1 MMALMHRL
9 AAGRLLAAIAALAL
23 TIGGLFAFS
32 ALPVDAFPD
41 PSPSLVQVF
50 TETEGLSPEEVERY
64 VTFPIETAMSGLPK
78 VREIRSTSNFGLS
91 VVNIYFEDGTDV
103 YFARQVVGERLGEAA
118 AAIPDGFGTPVMGPI
133 STGLGIIL
141 YFRLQDDTGQRSL
154 VELREI
160 ADWMIKYPLQSVEGV
175 TEVLALGGYE
185 KQYQVTVD
193 PDLLIAYDLQMHDVV
208 QALEGGNRTAGAQ
221 YIEVGSEQF
230 TVRGVGLA
238 RTVEDLAQTP
248 VRTVDGRPVRI
259 ADIGE
264 VAIGGGVRQG
274 MATANG
280 QGEVVAGLV
289 LKLYGTN
296 TSDVIAQAK
305 RRFEE
310 INASLPDGVR
320 AIPYYD
326 QGTLVTKA
334 AATVTTALWQGA
346 LLVALVVFAFLGG
359 WRPSLVVVLSI
370 PFSVGFAFIAMK
382 VLGIS
387 ANLMSLG
394 GVAIAIGMMV
404 DGAIVIA
411 ENVDRR
417 MRNSTDGDRQS
428 QVASAS
434 AEVIAP
440 LVAAVIVVIVVFL
453 PLFSLQGVEG
463 KTFRPLAAAAA
474 LAMTGS
480 LLYAF
485 LIAPAMAYGLM
496 RPGRTKSSTE
506 GPMAQKV
513 RRLCAWFV
521 QRRLAAVGLAVGLLI
536 VGTLAAMRLG
546 SEFTPALEE
555 GDILLRVAMAP
566 SISLTEAG
574 ETATRLERRLLN
586 AFPEIDS
593 IVSRI
598 GRGEV
603 GAHADPVNSIE
614 AFVALKP
621 DQEWRDDLSPEG
633 LREALSDNLADFP
646 GIQANIGQP
655 IAMSVDELL
664 TGTKAQLAVKIFGPD
679 TDALLRS
686 SRQLQEL
693 LQDVP
698 GASDV
703 QADQITGA
711 PQLVVALDRPA
722 LGRYGLTVEDAL
734 EALRSGVGGAQAGV
748 VFEGVRQFPVVV
760 RFNANSRDSSQAIG
774 RIVLTSSNG
783 ARVPLSSVARV
794 TEVIGPRQITR
805 ENGERFITVQLNVR
819 GRDIGSYVQDA
830 QEVVASGLE
839 LPPGYRVEWGGQ
851 FELQQE
857 ANARF
862 AVVIPI
868 TLAIVFLILLMTFG
882 RMQSALLIL
891 LNIPLA
897 LTGGAL
903 ALWVAGLPVSVPAT
917 VGFIALFGIA
927 LGNGMVLVSFM
938 DDFAR
943 EGRSMDALAIDAAVL
958 RSRPVLMTALT
969 TALGLAPLLFATG
982 VGAEVQR
989 PLATVVMGGLVSSTV
1004 LTLLVLP
1011 ALHRWFAPRP
1021 HGHESMVHTDR
1032 NPSPATECHF
1042 DDLCP
1047 TASERRR

>member
-1 MMALMHRL
+1 MINLMHRL
-9 AAGRLLAAIAALAL
+9 AGGRLLAAIAALAL
-23 TIGGLFAFS
+23 SIGGLFAFRS
-32 ALPVDAFPD
+32 LPVDAFPD

-64 VTFPIETAMSGLPK
+64 VTYPIETAMSGLPK
-78 VREIRSTSNFGLS
+78 VDEIRSTSNFGLS
-91 VVNIYFEDGTDV
+91 VINIYFEDGTDV

-118 AAIPDGFGTPVMGPI
+118 DAIPDGFGTPKMGPI
-133 STGLGIIL
+133 STGLGIIM
-141 YFRLQDDTGQRSL
+141 YYRLVDETGERSL

-175 TEVLALGGYE
+175 TEVLSLGGFE
-185 KQYQVTVD
+185 KQYQVRLD
-193 PDLLIAYDLQMHDVV
+193 PDQLTSYDLSVGEV
-208 QALEGGNRTAGAQ
+208 IAALESANRTAGAQ
-221 YIEVGSEQF
+221 FIEIGAEQY

-238 RTVEDLAQTP
+238 RSLDDLRETP
-248 VRTVDGRPVRI
+248 VKTVDGRTVRVS
-259 ADIGE
+259 DLGE

-274 MATANG
+274 LATANG
-280 QGEVVAGLV
+280 EGETVAGLV

-296 TSDVIAQAK
+296 TSEVIENAQA
-305 RRFEE
+305 RFDE
-310 INASLPDGVR
+310 INLSLPDGVK
-320 AIPYYD
+320 AVPYYD
-326 QGTLVTKA
+326 QGTLVKKA

-346 LLVALVVFAFLGG
+346 LLVAVIVFLFLGG
-359 WRPSLVVVLSI
+359 WRPSLVVVMAI

-382 VLGIS
+382 ALGIG
-387 ANLMSLG
+387 ANLMTLG

-411 ENVDRR
+411 ENVDRGLR
-417 MRNSTDGDRQS
+417 ERREGEDSRTT
-428 QVASAS
+428 VARAS

-440 LVAAVIVVIVVFL
+440 LIAAVAVVIIVFL
-453 PLFSLQGVEG
+453 PLFSLQGTEG
-463 KTFRPLAAAAA
+463 KTFRPLAASAA

-480 LLYAF
+480 LIYAA
-485 LIAPAMAYGLM
+485 LIAPAMALGLM
-496 RPGRTKSSTE
+496 RPPKSNSQE
-506 GPMAQKV
+506 SDSRLVSLIKPLAAFFV
-513 RRLCAWFV
+513 R
-521 QRRLAAVGLAVGLLI
+521 RRLAAVGLAGVLLLVGGLSA
-536 VGTLAAMRLG
+536 TRLG

-555 GDILLRVAMAP
+555 GDVLLRVTMAP
-566 SISLTEAG
+566 SISLTEAK
-574 ETATRLERRLLN
+574 ETSTRIETRLLE
-586 AFPEIDS
+586 AFPEISS

-621 DQEWRDDLSPEG
+621 RSEWRNGISPDE
-633 LREALSDNLADFP
+633 LRASISENLGGFP
-646 GIQANIGQP
+646 GVRVNVGQP

-679 TDALLRS
+679 TEVLLEGS
-686 SRQLQEL
+686 QDLQSILQEI
-693 LQDVP
+693 P
-698 GASDV
+698 GATDV

-711 PQLVVALDRPA
+711 PQLVVSLNRPA
-722 LGRYGLTVEDAL
+722 LGRYGLSVEEAL
-734 EALRSGVGGAQAGV
+734 DALRSGVGGAEAGA
-748 VFEGVRQFPVVV
+748 VFEGVRQFPVIV
-760 RFNANSRDSSQAIG
+760 RYAEEDRNTPAAIG
-774 RIVLTSSNG
+774 RIILESSSG
-783 ARVPLSSVARV
+783 ARVPLESVANIREIV
-794 TEVIGPRQITR
+794 GPRQITR

-819 GRDIGSYVQDA
+819 GRDIGSYVADA
-830 QEVVASGLE
+830 QQSVASQLD
-839 LPPGYRVEWGGQ
+839 LPAGYRVEWGGQ

-868 TLAIVFLILLMTFG
+868 TLGIVFLILLLTFG
-882 RMQSALLIL
+882 RMKSAILIL

-897 LTGGAL
+897 LTGGAM
-903 ALWVAGLPVSVPAT
+903 ALWIAGLPISVPAT

-943 EGRSMDALAIDAAVL
+943 EGRGRDELAVEAAGL
-958 RSRPVLMTALT
+958 RARPVLMTALT
-969 TALGLAPLLFATG
+969 TALGLAPLLFASG

-1011 ALHRWFAPRP
+1011 ALHRWFAPKP
-1021 HGHESMVHTDR
+1021 DAHHSLLEAEHVH
-1032 NPSPATECHF
+1032 PS
-1042 DDLCP
+1042 
-1047 TASERRR
+1047 

>member
-1 MMALMHRL
+1 MLNLMHRI
-9 AAGRLLAAIAALAL
+9 AGGRLLAAIAVIAMTL
-23 TIGGLFAFS
+23 GGLFAFRS
-32 ALPVDAFPD
+32 LPVDAFPD
-41 PSPSLVQVF
+41 PSPALVQIF

-78 VREIRSTSNFGLS
+78 VREMRSTSNFGLS

-118 AAIPDGFGTPVMGPI
+118 EAIPEGFGTPKMGPI
-133 STGLGIIL
+133 STGLGIIM
-141 YFRLQDDTGQRSL
+141 YFRLVDDSGTRSL
-154 VELREI
+154 VEMREI
-160 ADWMIKYPLQSVEGV
+160 ADWMIKYPLQSVEGI

-185 KQYQVTVD
+185 KQYQVNLD
-193 PDLLIAYDLQMHDVV
+193 PDSLLAQDIQISEVID
-208 QALEGGNRTAGAQ
+208 ALKSANRTAGAQ
-221 YIEVGSEQF
+221 FIELGAEQY

-238 RTVEDLAQTP
+238 TTIADLVETP
-248 VRTVDGRPVRI
+248 VKTVDGRTVRVG
-259 ADIGE
+259 DLGDVE
-264 VAIGGGVRQG
+264 IGGAVRQG

-280 QGEVVAGLV
+280 EGEVVAGLV
-289 LKLYGTN
+289 LKLYGSN
-296 TSDVIAQAK
+296 TSDVIGSAK
-305 RRFEE
+305 ARFDE

-326 QGTLVTKA
+326 QGTLVEKA
-334 AATVTTALWQGA
+334 AATVTTALWQGG
-346 LLVALVVFAFLGG
+346 LLVAIVVFLLLGG
-359 WRPSLVVVLSI
+359 WRPSLVVVFSI
-370 PFSVGFAFIAMK
+370 PFSVGFAFIAMN
-382 VLGIS
+382 VLGIG
-387 ANLMSLG
+387 ANLMTLG

-411 ENVDRR
+411 ENVARGFR
-417 MRNSTDGDRQS
+417 ERQES
-428 QVASAS
+428 EDNRTTVARSS

-440 LVAAVIVVIVVFL
+440 LVAAVAVVIIVFL
-453 PLFSLQGVEG
+453 PLFSLQGTEG
-463 KTFRPLAAAAA
+463 KTFRPLAASAA
-474 LAMTGS
+474 LAMSGS
-480 LLYAF
+480 LIYAA
-485 LIAPAMAYGLM
+485 LIAPAMALGLM
-496 RPGRTKSSTE
+496 RPSRSVQNTGDSRLTRIIK
-506 GPMAQKV
+506 PFAAFFV
-513 RRLCAWFV
+513 R
-521 QRRLAAVGLAVGLLI
+521 QRIAALALAGILLVAGGLAA
-536 VGTLAAMRLG
+536 TRLG

-566 SISLTEAG
+566 SISLTEAS
-574 ETATRLERRLLN
+574 ATSTRVEKRLME

-621 DQEWRDDLSPEG
+621 RKEWRKGLSPEE
-633 LREALSDNLADFP
+633 LREAISDNLSAFP
-646 GIQANIGQP
+646 GVRVNIGQP
-655 IAMSVDELL
+655 IAMSIDELL

-679 TDALLRS
+679 SEVLLESSQALQSL
-686 SRQLQEL
+686 LQE
-693 LQDVP
+693 VP

-711 PQLVVALDRPA
+711 PQLVVSLDRVA
-722 LGRYGLTVEDAL
+722 LGRYGLSIEEAL
-734 EALRSGVGGAQAGV
+734 EALRSGVGGAEAGV

-760 RFNANSRDSSQAIG
+760 RYDEAGRNTPAAIG
-774 RIVLTSSNG
+774 RIILESSSG
-783 ARVPLSSVARV
+783 ARIPLESIADIREIV
-794 TEVIGPRQITR
+794 GPRQITR

-819 GRDIGSYVQDA
+819 DRDIGSYVEEA
-830 QEVVASGLE
+830 QAAVTAGLD
-839 LPPGYRVEWGGQ
+839 LPAGYRVEWGGQ
-851 FELQQE
+851 YELQQQ

-868 TLAIVFLILLMTFG
+868 TLGIVFLILLLTFG
-882 RMQSALLIL
+882 RLMSAVLIL

-903 ALWVAGLPVSVPAT
+903 ALWIAGLPVSVPAT

-943 EGRSMDALAIDAAVL
+943 AGRNLEDLAIEAAGL
-958 RSRPVLMTALT
+958 RALPVLMTAAT

-989 PLATVVMGGLVSSTV
+989 PLATVVIGGLVSSTL
-1004 LTLLVLP
+1004 LTLLVVP
-1011 ALHRWFAPRP
+1011 ALHRWFAPKP
-1021 HGHESMVHTDR
+1021 DGHHSLVEAKHEH
-1032 NPSPATECHF
+1032 PAVPAE
-1042 DDLCP
+1042 
-1047 TASERRR
+1047 

>member
-1 MMALMHRL
+1 MENLMHRL
-9 AAGRLLAAIAALAL
+9 AGGRLLAVIAALAL
-23 TIGGLFAFS
+23 TIGGLFAFR

-64 VTFPIETAMSGLPK
+64 VTFPVETAMSGLPNVEE
-78 VREIRSTSNFGLS
+78 VRSVSNFGLS
-91 VVNIYFEDGTDV
+91 IVNIYFEDGTDV
-103 YFARQVVGERLGEAA
+103 YFARQVVGERLPEAA
-118 AAIPDGFGTPVMGPI
+118 SAIPEGFGTPKMGPI
-133 STGLGIIL
+133 STGLGIIM
-141 YFRLQDDTGQRSL
+141 YFHLVDDTGEYSL
-154 VELREI
+154 TELREI

-175 TEVLALGGYE
+175 TEVLALGGFE
-185 KQYQVTVD
+185 KQYQVQLD
-193 PDLLIAYDLQMHDVV
+193 PDLLIAYDLHVADVIN
-208 QALEGGNRTAGAQ
+208 ALESANRTTGAQ
-221 YIEVGSEQF
+221 FIEVGAEQY

-238 RTVEDLAQTP
+238 HSIADLAETP
-248 VRTVDGRPVRI
+248 VKTVDGRTVRVS
-259 ADIGE
+259 DLGR
-264 VAIGGGVRQG
+264 VGIGGGVRQG

-280 QGEVVAGLV
+280 EGETVAGLV

-296 TSDVIAQAK
+296 TSEVIERAHA
-305 RRFEE
+305 RFDT
-310 INASLPDGVR
+310 INASLPEGVR
-320 AIPYYD
+320 AVPYYD
-326 QGTLVTKA
+326 QGTLVERA

-346 LLVALVVFAFLGG
+346 LLVAIIVFIFLGG
-359 WRPSLVVVLSI
+359 WRPSLVVVMSI
-370 PFSVGFAFIAMK
+370 PFSVGFAFIAMN

-417 MRNSTDGDRQS
+417 FRARDTKEDDRVV
-428 QVASAS
+428 VARAT

-440 LVAAVIVVIVVFL
+440 LVAAVAVVIIVFL

-463 KTFRPLAAAAA
+463 KTFRPLAASAA

-480 LLYAF
+480 LIYAA
-485 LIAPAMAYGLM
+485 LVAPAMAYGLI
-496 RPGRTKSSTE
+496 RPGKASTE
-506 GPMAQKV
+506 SQGRIAEWVKPVSGFFV
-513 RRLCAWFV
+513 RM
-521 QRRLAAVGLAVGLLI
+521 RLAAAALALGLLLVGGLAG
-536 VGTLAAMRLG
+536 ARLG

-555 GDILLRVAMAP
+555 GDVLMRVTMAP
-566 SISLTEAG
+566 SISLTEAR
-574 ETATRLERRLLN
+574 ETATRVERRLLED
-586 AFPEIDS
+586 FPEIS
-593 IVSRI
+593 SVVSRI

-603 GAHADPVNSIE
+603 GAHADPVNNIE

-621 DQEWRDDLSPEG
+621 RSEWRSGVTPPELRAMLSE
-633 LREALSDNLADFP
+633 NLESFP
-646 GIQANIGQP
+646 GIQVNIGQP

-679 TDALLRS
+679 TDVLLDGS
-686 SRQLQEL
+686 QQLQSV
-693 LQDVP
+693 LQGVA

-711 PQLVVALDRPA
+711 PQLVVSVDRAA
-722 LGRYGLTVEDAL
+722 LGRYGLTVE
-734 EALRSGVGGAQAGV
+734 EALDTLSAAVGGAEAGV
-748 VFEGVRQFPVVV
+748 LFEGVRQFPVIV
-760 RFNANSRDSSQAIG
+760 RFDENRRDSAETIG
-774 RIVLTSSNG
+774 RLILESDSG
-783 ARVPLSSVARV
+783 AQVPLSSVAEIH
-794 TEVIGPRQITR
+794 EVIGPRQITR

-819 GRDIGSYVQDA
+819 GRDIGSFVADA
-830 QEVVASGLE
+830 QTATEEAID
-839 LPPGYRVEWGGQ
+839 LPAGYRVEWGGQ
-851 FELQQE
+851 FELQQQ

-868 TLAIVFLILLMTFG
+868 TLAIVLLILLMAFG
-882 RMQSALLIL
+882 RLKSAILIL

-903 ALWVAGLPVSVPAT
+903 ALWLTGLPVSVPAT

-943 EGRSMDALAIDAAVL
+943 AGRDRDALAIEAAGL
-958 RSRPVLMTALT
+958 RARPVLMTALT

-1011 ALHRWFAPRP
+1011 ALHKWFAPKP
-1021 HGHESMVHTDR
+1021 ESHHSLLEAEHAHG
-1032 NPSPATECHF
+1032 
-1042 DDLCP
+1042 
-1047 TASERRR
+1047 

>member
-1 MMALMHRL
+1 MHRL
-9 AAGRLLAAIAALAL
+9 AGGRLLAAIAALTL
-23 TIGGLFAFS
+23 TVGGLFAFR

-64 VTFPIETAMSGLPK
+64 VTFPVETAMSGLPD
-78 VREIRSTSNFGLS
+78 VEEIRSVSNFGLS
-91 VVNIYFEDGTDV
+91 IVNIYFEDGTDV
-103 YFARQVVGERLGEAA
+103 YFARQVVGERLPEASE
-118 AAIPDGFGTPVMGPI
+118 AIPDGFGTPQLGPI
-133 STGLGIIL
+133 SSGLGIIM
-141 YFRLQDDTGQRSL
+141 YFRVVDETGAYDL
-154 VELREI
+154 TELREI
-160 ADWMIKYPLQSVEGV
+160 TDWMIKYPLQSVEGV
-175 TEVLALGGYE
+175 TEVLALGGFE
-185 KQYQVTVD
+185 KQYQVRLN
-193 PDLLIAYDLQMHDVV
+193 PDLLIAYDLEVADVIG
-208 QALEGGNRTAGAQ
+208 ALESANRTTGAQ
-221 YIEVGSEQF
+221 FIEVGAEQY

-238 RTVEDLAQTP
+238 RSVSDLAETP
-248 VRTVDGRPVRI
+248 VSTVNGRSIRVS
-259 ADIGE
+259 DLGE
-264 VAIGGGVRQG
+264 VVIGGGTRQG
-274 MATANG
+274 LATANG
-280 QGEVVAGLV
+280 NGETVAGLV

-296 TSDVIAQAK
+296 TSDVIERTHA
-305 RRFEE
+305 RFDE
-310 INASLPDGVR
+310 INASLPEGVR
-320 AIPYYD
+320 AVPYYD
-326 QGTLVTKA
+326 QGTLVRRA
-334 AATVTTALWQGA
+334 ASTVTTALWQGA
-346 LLVALVVFAFLGG
+346 LLVAVVVFIFLGG

-370 PFSVGFAFIAMK
+370 PFSVGFAFISMN

-411 ENVDRR
+411 ENVDRGFR
-417 MRNSTDGDRQS
+417 ERRNGEDARDVVAKST
-428 QVASAS
+428 

-440 LVAAVIVVIVVFL
+440 LIAAVAVVIIVFL
-453 PLFSLQGVEG
+453 PLFSLEGVEG
-463 KTFRPLAAAAA
+463 KTFRPLAASAA

-480 LLYAF
+480 LLYAA
-485 LIAPAMAYGLM
+485 LVAPAMAFGLIK
-496 RPGRTKSSTE
+496 PPKHNTSGEGAIAGVVKSVASVF
-506 GPMAQKV
+506 V
-513 RRLCAWFV
+513 RA
-521 QRRLAAVGLAVGLLI
+521 RLAAVALALGLLVIGGLAGS
-536 VGTLAAMRLG
+536 RLG

-555 GDILLRVAMAP
+555 GDILLRVSMAP
-566 SISLTEAG
+566 SISLTEG
-574 ETATRLERRLLN
+574 RETSTRLERRLLA

-621 DQEWRDDLSPEG
+621 RSEWRPGLTPTDLRAEISED
-633 LREALSDNLADFP
+633 LESFP
-646 GIQANIGQP
+646 GIRVNIGQP

-679 TDALLRS
+679 MDVLLEGS
-686 SRQLQEL
+686 QDLQSI
-693 LQDVP
+693 LQRVS

-711 PQLVVALDRPA
+711 PQLVVSVDRAA
-722 LGRYGLTVEDAL
+722 LGRYGLSVE
-734 EALRSGVGGAQAGV
+734 EALDTLSAAVGGAEAGV
-748 VFEGVRQFPVVV
+748 LFEGVRQFPVVV
-760 RFNANSRDSSQAIG
+760 RFDENRRDNAQTIG
-774 RIVLTSSNG
+774 RLILESESG
-783 ARVPLSSVARV
+783 ARVPLSSVASIRTV
-794 TEVIGPRQITR
+794 VGPRQITR

-819 GRDIGSYVQDA
+819 GRDIGSFVADA
-830 QEVVASGLE
+830 QAATSSQLD

-851 FELQQE
+851 FELQQQ

-868 TLAIVFLILLMTFG
+868 TLGIVLLILLLAFG
-882 RMQSALLIL
+882 RLKSAILIL

-897 LTGGAL
+897 LTGGTL
-903 ALWVAGLPVSVPAT
+903 ALWLTGLPVSVPAT

-943 EGRSMDALAIDAAVL
+943 QGRDHNALAIEAAGL
-958 RSRPVLMTALT
+958 RARPVLMTALT

-1011 ALHRWFAPRP
+1011 ALHRWFAPKP
-1021 HGHESMVHTDR
+1021 GSHVSVLETEHTHD
-1032 NPSPATECHF
+1032 
-1042 DDLCP
+1042 
-1047 TASERRR
+1047 

>member
-1 MMALMHRL
+1 MLNLMHRI
-9 AAGRLLAAIAALAL
+9 AGGRLLAAIAVIAMTL
-23 TIGGLFAFS
+23 GGLFAFRS
-32 ALPVDAFPD
+32 LPVDAFPD
-41 PSPSLVQVF
+41 PSPALVQIF

-64 VTFPIETAMSGLPK
+64 VSFPIETAMSGLPK
-78 VREIRSTSNFGLS
+78 VSEMRSTSNFGLS

-118 AAIPDGFGTPVMGPI
+118 ESIPEGFGTPKMGPI
-133 STGLGIIL
+133 STGLGIIM
-141 YFRLQDDTGQRSL
+141 YFRLVDESGTRSL
-154 VELREI
+154 IELREI
-160 ADWMIKYPLQSVEGV
+160 ADWMIKYPLQSVEGI

-185 KQYQVTVD
+185 KQYQVNLD
-193 PDLLIAYDLQMHDVV
+193 PDALLAQDIQVGEVID
-208 QALEGGNRTAGAQ
+208 ALKSANRTAGAQ
-221 YIEVGSEQF
+221 FIELGAEQY

-238 RTVEDLAQTP
+238 TTIADLMETP
-248 VRTVDGRPVRI
+248 VKTVDGRTVRVG
-259 ADIGE
+259 DLGD
-264 VAIGGGVRQG
+264 VVIGGAVRQG

-280 QGEVVAGLV
+280 EGEVVAGLV
-289 LKLYGTN
+289 LKLYGSN
-296 TSDVIAQAK
+296 TSDVIENAK
-305 RRFEE
+305 ARFVE
-310 INASLPDGVR
+310 INTSLPDGVR

-326 QGTLVTKA
+326 QGTLVEKA
-334 AATVTTALWQGA
+334 AATVTTALWQGG
-346 LLVALVVFAFLGG
+346 LLVAIVVFLFLGG

-370 PFSVGFAFIAMK
+370 PFSVGFAFIAMS
-382 VLGIS
+382 VFGIG
-387 ANLMSLG
+387 ANLMTLG

-411 ENVDRR
+411 ENVARGFR
-417 MRNSTDGDRQS
+417 ERQEGEDNRTT
-428 QVASAS
+428 VARSS

-440 LVAAVIVVIVVFL
+440 LIAAVAVVIIVFL
-453 PLFSLQGVEG
+453 PLFSLQGTEG
-463 KTFRPLAAAAA
+463 KTFRPLAASAA

-480 LLYAF
+480 LIYAA
-485 LIAPAMAYGLM
+485 LIAPAMALGLM
-496 RPGRTKSSTE
+496 RPSRSTQNT
-506 GPMAQKV
+506 GDSRLTRIVKPFAAFFV
-513 RRLCAWFV
+513 R
-521 QRRLAAVGLAVGLLI
+521 QRIAALALAGLLLVAGGLAA
-536 VGTLAAMRLG
+536 TRLG

-566 SISLTEAG
+566 SISLTEAS
-574 ETATRLERRLLN
+574 ATSTRVEKRLME

-621 DQEWRDDLSPEG
+621 RKEWRKGISPEE
-633 LREALSDNLADFP
+633 LREAISDNLAEFP
-646 GIQANIGQP
+646 GVRVNIGQP
-655 IAMSVDELL
+655 IAMSIDELL

-679 TDALLRS
+679 SEVLLESSQALQS
-686 SRQLQEL
+686 ILQE
-693 LQDVP
+693 VT

-711 PQLVVALDRPA
+711 PQLVVSLDRVA
-722 LGRYGLTVEDAL
+722 LGRYGLSVKEAL
-734 EALRSGVGGAQAGV
+734 EALRSGVGGAEAGV

-760 RFNANSRDSSQAIG
+760 RYDEADRDTPAAIG
-774 RIVLTSSNG
+774 RIILESSSG
-783 ARVPLSSVARV
+783 ARIPLESIADIREIV
-794 TEVIGPRQITR
+794 GPRQITR

-819 GRDIGSYVQDA
+819 DRDIGSYVEEA
-830 QEVVASGLE
+830 QATVTAGLD
-839 LPPGYRVEWGGQ
+839 LPAGYRVEWGGQ
-851 FELQQE
+851 YELQQQ

-868 TLAIVFLILLMTFG
+868 TLGIVFLILLLTFG
-882 RMQSALLIL
+882 RLMSAVLIL

-903 ALWVAGLPVSVPAT
+903 ALWIAGLPVSVPAT

-943 EGRSMDALAIDAAVL
+943 AGRNLEELAIEAAGL
-958 RSRPVLMTALT
+958 RALPVLMTAAT

-989 PLATVVMGGLVSSTV
+989 PLATVVIGGLVSSTV
-1004 LTLLVLP
+1004 LTLLVVP

-1021 HGHESMVHTDR
+1021 DGHHSLVEAKHEH
-1032 NPSPATECHF
+1032 PAVPAE
-1042 DDLCP
+1042 
-1047 TASERRR
+1047 

>member
-1 MMALMHRL
+1 MINLMHRL
-9 AAGRLLAAIAALAL
+9 AGGRLLAAIAALAL
-23 TIGGLFAFS
+23 SIGGLFAFRS
-32 ALPVDAFPD
+32 LPVDAFPD

-64 VTFPIETAMSGLPK
+64 VTYPIETAMSGLPK
-78 VREIRSTSNFGLS
+78 VDEIRSTSNFGLS
-91 VVNIYFEDGTDV
+91 VINIYFEDGTDV

-118 AAIPDGFGTPVMGPI
+118 DAIPDGFGTPKMGPI
-133 STGLGIIL
+133 STGLGIIM
-141 YFRLQDDTGQRSL
+141 YYRLVDETGERSL

-175 TEVLALGGYE
+175 TEVLSLGGFE
-185 KQYQVTVD
+185 KQYQVRLD
-193 PDLLIAYDLQMHDVV
+193 PDQLTSYDLSVGEV
-208 QALEGGNRTAGAQ
+208 IAALESANRTAGAQ
-221 YIEVGSEQF
+221 FIEIGAEQY

-238 RTVEDLAQTP
+238 RSLDDLRETP
-248 VRTVDGRPVRI
+248 VKTVDGRTVRVN
-259 ADIGE
+259 DLGE

-274 MATANG
+274 LATANG
-280 QGEVVAGLV
+280 EGETVAGLV

-296 TSDVIAQAK
+296 TSEVIENAQA
-305 RRFEE
+305 RFDE
-310 INASLPDGVR
+310 INQSLPDGVK
-320 AIPYYD
+320 AVPYYD
-326 QGTLVTKA
+326 QGTLVKKA

-346 LLVALVVFAFLGG
+346 LLVAVIVFLFLGG
-359 WRPSLVVVLSI
+359 WRPSLVVVMAI

-382 VLGIS
+382 FLGIG
-387 ANLMSLG
+387 ANLMTLG

-411 ENVDRR
+411 ENVDRGWR
-417 MRNSTDGDRQS
+417 ERREGEDSRTT
-428 QVASAS
+428 VARAS

-440 LVAAVIVVIVVFL
+440 LIAAVAVVIIVFL
-453 PLFSLQGVEG
+453 PLFSLQGTEG
-463 KTFRPLAAAAA
+463 KTFRPLAASAA

-480 LLYAF
+480 LIYAA
-485 LIAPAMAYGLM
+485 LIAPAMALGLM
-496 RPGRTKSSTE
+496 RPPKSNSQE
-506 GPMAQKV
+506 SDSRLVSLIKPLAAFFV
-513 RRLCAWFV
+513 R
-521 QRRLAAVGLAVGLLI
+521 RRLAAVGLAGVLLLVGGLSA
-536 VGTLAAMRLG
+536 TRLG

-555 GDILLRVAMAP
+555 GDVLLRVTMAP
-566 SISLTEAG
+566 SISLTEAK
-574 ETATRLERRLLN
+574 ETSTRIETRLLE
-586 AFPEIDS
+586 AFPEISS

-621 DQEWRDDLSPEG
+621 RSEWRNGISPDE
-633 LREALSDNLADFP
+633 LRASISENLGGFP
-646 GIQANIGQP
+646 GVRVNVGQP

-679 TDALLRS
+679 TEVLLEGS
-686 SRQLQEL
+686 QDLQSILQEI
-693 LQDVP
+693 P
-698 GASDV
+698 GATDV

-711 PQLVVALDRPA
+711 PQLVVSLNRPA
-722 LGRYGLTVEDAL
+722 LGRYGLSVEEAL
-734 EALRSGVGGAQAGV
+734 DALRSGVGGAEAGA
-748 VFEGVRQFPVVV
+748 VFEGVRQFPVIV
-760 RFNANSRDSSQAIG
+760 RYAEEDRNTPAAIG
-774 RIVLTSSNG
+774 RIILESSSG
-783 ARVPLSSVARV
+783 ARVPLESVANIREIV
-794 TEVIGPRQITR
+794 GPRQITR

-819 GRDIGSYVQDA
+819 GRDIGSYVADA
-830 QEVVASGLE
+830 QQSVASQLD
-839 LPPGYRVEWGGQ
+839 LPAGYRVEWGGQ

-868 TLAIVFLILLMTFG
+868 TLGIVFLILLLTFG
-882 RMQSALLIL
+882 RMKSAILIL

-897 LTGGAL
+897 LTGGAM
-903 ALWVAGLPVSVPAT
+903 ALWIAGLPISVPAT

-943 EGRSMDALAIDAAVL
+943 EGRGRDELAVEAAGL
-958 RSRPVLMTALT
+958 RARPVLMTALT
-969 TALGLAPLLFATG
+969 TALGLAPLLFASG

-1011 ALHRWFAPRP
+1011 ALHRWFAPKP
-1021 HGHESMVHTDR
+1021 DAHHSLLEAEHVH
-1032 NPSPATECHF
+1032 PS
-1042 DDLCP
+1042 
-1047 TASERRR
+1047 

>member
-1 MMALMHRL
+1 MQNLMYRL
-9 AAGRLLAAIAALAL
+9 AGGRLLAAIAALVL
-23 TIGGLFAFS
+23 TIGGLFAFR

-64 VTFPIETAMSGLPK
+64 VTFPVETAMSGLPNVEE
-78 VREIRSTSNFGLS
+78 VRSVSNFGLS
-91 VVNIYFEDGTDV
+91 IVNVYFEDGTDV
-103 YFARQVVGERLGEAA
+103 YFARQVVGERLPEAIE
-118 AAIPDGFGTPVMGPI
+118 AIPEGFGTPKMGPI
-133 STGLGIIL
+133 SSGLGIIM
-141 YFRLQDDTGQRSL
+141 YFRLIDETGAYDL
-154 VELREI
+154 TELREI
-160 ADWMIKYPLQSVEGV
+160 ADWMIKFPLQSVEGV

-185 KQYQVTVD
+185 KQYQVNLN
-193 PDLLIAYDLQMHDVV
+193 PDLLIAYDLQVSDVIG
-208 QALEGGNRTAGAQ
+208 ALDSANQTTGAQ
-221 YIEVGSEQF
+221 FIEIGAEQF

-238 RTVEDLAQTP
+238 HSISDLEETP
-248 VRTVDGRPVRI
+248 VKTVDGRTVRVS
-259 ADIGE
+259 DLGT
-264 VAIGGGVRQG
+264 VGVGGGARQG
-274 MATANG
+274 LATANG
-280 QGEVVAGLV
+280 EGETVAGLV

-296 TSDVIAQAK
+296 TSDVIK
-305 RRFEE
+305 RAHARFAA

-320 AIPYYD
+320 AVPYYD
-326 QGTLVTKA
+326 QGTLVERA
-334 AATVTTALWQGA
+334 ASTVTTALWQGA
-346 LLVALVVFAFLGG
+346 LLVAVVVFIFLGG
-359 WRPSLVVVLSI
+359 WRPSLVVVLAI
-370 PFSVGFAFIAMK
+370 PFSVGFAFIAMG

-411 ENVDRR
+411 ENADRGFR
-417 MRNSTDGDRQS
+417 ERRNGESDRDV
-428 QVASAS
+428 VARAT

-440 LVAAVIVVIVVFL
+440 LIAAVAVVIIVFL

-463 KTFRPLAAAAA
+463 KTFRPLAASAA

-480 LLYAF
+480 LIYAA
-485 LIAPAMAYGLM
+485 LIAPAMAYGLIKP
-496 RPGRTKSSTE
+496 RKKAASGDGRIAELVKPLAASF
-506 GPMAQKV
+506 V
-513 RRLCAWFV
+513 RV
-521 QRRLAAVGLAVGLLI
+521 RLAAVALALGLLLVGGLAGS
-536 VGTLAAMRLG
+536 RLG

-555 GDILLRVAMAP
+555 GDILLRVSMAP
-566 SISLTEAG
+566 SISLTEG
-574 ETATRLERRLLN
+574 RETSTRLERRLLER
-586 AFPEIDS
+586 FPEIDS

-621 DQEWRDDLSPEG
+621 RSEWRAGLTPDDLRASISED
-633 LREALSDNLADFP
+633 LESFP
-646 GIQANIGQP
+646 GIRVNIGQP

-679 TDALLRS
+679 ADVLLEGS
-686 SRQLQEL
+686 QDLQSI
-693 LQDVP
+693 LQSVA

-711 PQLVVALDRPA
+711 PQLVVSVNRTA

-734 EALRSGVGGAQAGV
+734 DTLRAAVGGAEAGAL
-748 VFEGVRQFPVVV
+748 FEGVRQFPVVV
-760 RFNANSRDSSQAIG
+760 RFEESRRDSAETIG
-774 RIVLTSSNG
+774 RLILESETG
-783 ARVPLSSVARV
+783 AQVPLSSVASIG
-794 TEVIGPRQITR
+794 EVIGPRQITR

-819 GRDIGSYVQDA
+819 GRDIGSFVADA
-830 QEVVASGLE
+830 KAATDASLD
-839 LPPGYRVEWGGQ
+839 LPAGYRVEWGGQ
-851 FELQQE
+851 FELQQQ

-862 AVVIPI
+862 AIVIPI
-868 TLAIVFLILLMTFG
+868 TLGIVLLILLMAFG
-882 RMQSALLIL
+882 RLKSAILIL

-897 LTGGAL
+897 LTGGAI
-903 ALWVAGLPVSVPAT
+903 ALWLAGLPVSVPAT

-943 EGRSMDALAIDAAVL
+943 RGRDRDALAIEAAGL
-958 RSRPVLMTALT
+958 RARPVLMTALT

-1011 ALHRWFAPRP
+1011 ALHRWFAP
-1021 HGHESMVHTDR
+1021 
-1032 NPSPATECHF
+1032 EC
-1042 DDLCP
+1042 LRGNLEYECQGE
-1047 TASERRR
+1047 TSA

>member
-1 MMALMHRL
+1 MIALMHRL
-9 AAGRLLAAIAALAL
+9 AAGRLLAALAALAL
-23 TIGGLFAFS
+23 TLGGLFAFS

-64 VTFPIETAMSGLPK
+64 VTFPIETAMSGLPE

-103 YFARQVVGERLGEAA
+103 YFARQVVGERLSEATA
-118 AAIPDGFGTPVMGPI
+118 SIPDGFGTPVMGPI

-141 YFRLQDDTGQRSL
+141 YFRLEDETGRRSL

-193 PDLLIAYDLQMHDVV
+193 PDLLIAFDLQMQDVV
-208 QALEGGNRTAGAQ
+208 DALEQGNRTAGAQ
-221 YIEVGSEQF
+221 YIEVGAEQY

-238 RTVEDLAQTP
+238 RSVEDLAQTP

-259 ADIGE
+259 ADLAD

-280 QGEVVAGLV
+280 NGEVVAGLV

-296 TSDVIAQAK
+296 TSDVIVRAK
-305 RRFEE
+305 ERFET
-310 INASLPDGVR
+310 INASLPEGVR

-326 QGTLVTKA
+326 QGTLVTRA

-359 WRPSLVVVLSI
+359 WRPSIVVVLSI

-382 VLGIS
+382 ALGIS

-417 MRNSTDGDRQS
+417 MRGADTDRQT
-428 QVASAS
+428 QVARAS
-434 AEVIAP
+434 AEMIAP
-440 LVAAVIVVIVVFL
+440 LVAAVAVVIIVFL

-485 LIAPAMAYGLM
+485 LIAPAMSYALM
-496 RPGRTKSSTE
+496 RPGRTHPSSE
-506 GPMAQKV
+506 NPMAQHV
-513 RRLCAWFV
+513 RQMASWFV
-521 QRRLAAVGLAVGLLI
+521 QRRMAAVGLAAGLLAI
-536 VGTLAAMRLG
+536 GSIAATRLG

-574 ETATRLERRLLN
+574 ETATRIERRLLD
-586 AFPEIDS
+586 AFPEIDA

-621 DQEWRDDLSPEG
+621 EDEWRAGLSAEE
-633 LREALSDNLADFP
+633 LREALSDNLAQFP
-646 GIQANIGQP
+646 GILANIGQP

-679 TDALLRS
+679 TDTLLRAS
-686 SRQLQEL
+686 QQLQSV
-693 LQDVP
+693 LQSVQ

-711 PQLVVALDRPA
+711 PQLVVALDRSA
-722 LGRYGLTVEDAL
+722 LGRYGLTVEEAL
-734 EALRSGVGGAQAGV
+734 DALRSGVGGAQAGV
-748 VFEGVRQFPVVV
+748 IFEGVRQFPVVV
-760 RFNANSRDSSQAIG
+760 RFEANRRDSRDAIG
-774 RIVLTSSNG
+774 RTVLTSSTG
-783 ARVPLSSVARV
+783 AQVPLSSVASLR
-794 TEVIGPRQITR
+794 EVIGPRQITR

-819 GRDIGSYVQDA
+819 GRDIGSYVNDA
-830 QEVVASGLE
+830 QDVVARQLD

-882 RMQSALLIL
+882 RIQSALLIL

-903 ALWVAGLPVSVPAT
+903 ALWIAGLPVSVPAT

-943 EGRSMDALAIDAAVL
+943 EGRGLDTLAIDAAVL

-1011 ALHRWFAPRP
+1011 ALHRWFAPAP
-1021 HGHESMVHTDR
+1021 HGHESMVHTEHSQD
-1032 NPSPATECHF
+1032 SST
-1042 DDLCP
+1042 
-1047 TASERRR
+1047 

>member
-1 MMALMHRL
+1 MQNLMHRL
-9 AAGRLLAAIAALAL
+9 AGGRLLAAIAALTL
-23 TIGGLFAFS
+23 TVGGLFAFR

-64 VTFPIETAMSGLPK
+64 VTFPVETAMSGLPD
-78 VREIRSTSNFGLS
+78 VEEIRSVSNFGLS
-91 VVNIYFEDGTDV
+91 IVNIYFEDGTDV
-103 YFARQVVGERLGEAA
+103 YFARQVVGERLPEASE
-118 AAIPDGFGTPVMGPI
+118 AIPDGFGTPQLGPI
-133 STGLGIIL
+133 SSGLGIIM
-141 YFRLQDDTGQRSL
+141 YFRVVDETGAYDL
-154 VELREI
+154 TELREI
-160 ADWMIKYPLQSVEGV
+160 TDWMIKYPLQSVEGV
-175 TEVLALGGYE
+175 TEVLALGGFE
-185 KQYQVTVD
+185 KQYQVRLN
-193 PDLLIAYDLQMHDVV
+193 PDLLIAYDLEVADVIG
-208 QALEGGNRTAGAQ
+208 ALESANRTTGAQ
-221 YIEVGSEQF
+221 FIEVGAEQY

-238 RTVEDLAQTP
+238 RSVSDLAETP
-248 VRTVDGRPVRI
+248 VSTVNGRSIRVS
-259 ADIGE
+259 DLGE
-264 VAIGGGVRQG
+264 VVIGGGTRQG
-274 MATANG
+274 LATANG
-280 QGEVVAGLV
+280 NGETVAGLV

-296 TSDVIAQAK
+296 TSDVIERTHA
-305 RRFEE
+305 RFDE
-310 INASLPDGVR
+310 INASLPEGVR
-320 AIPYYD
+320 AVPYYD
-326 QGTLVTKA
+326 QGTLVRRA
-334 AATVTTALWQGA
+334 ASTVTTALWQGA
-346 LLVALVVFAFLGG
+346 LLVAVVVFIFLGG

-370 PFSVGFAFIAMK
+370 PFSVGFAFISMS

-411 ENVDRR
+411 ENVDRGFR
-417 MRNSTDGDRQS
+417 ERRNGEDARDVVAKST
-428 QVASAS
+428 

-440 LVAAVIVVIVVFL
+440 LIAAVAVVIIVFL
-453 PLFSLQGVEG
+453 PLFSLEGVEG
-463 KTFRPLAAAAA
+463 KTFRPLAASAA

-480 LLYAF
+480 LLYAA
-485 LIAPAMAYGLM
+485 LVAPAMAFGLIKPPK
-496 RPGRTKSSTE
+496 RNTSGEGAIAGFVKSVASVF
-506 GPMAQKV
+506 V
-513 RRLCAWFV
+513 RA
-521 QRRLAAVGLAVGLLI
+521 RLAAVALALGLLVIGGLAGS
-536 VGTLAAMRLG
+536 RLG

-555 GDILLRVAMAP
+555 GDILLRVSMAP
-566 SISLTEAG
+566 SISLTEG
-574 ETATRLERRLLN
+574 RETSTRLERRLLA

-621 DQEWRDDLSPEG
+621 RSEWRPGLTPTDLRAEISED
-633 LREALSDNLADFP
+633 LESFP
-646 GIQANIGQP
+646 GIRVNIGQP

-679 TDALLRS
+679 MDVLLEGS
-686 SRQLQEL
+686 QDLQSI
-693 LQDVP
+693 LQRVS

-711 PQLVVALDRPA
+711 PQLVVSVDRAA
-722 LGRYGLTVEDAL
+722 LGRYGLSVE
-734 EALRSGVGGAQAGV
+734 EALDTLSAAVGGAEAGV
-748 VFEGVRQFPVVV
+748 LFEGVRQFPVVV
-760 RFNANSRDSSQAIG
+760 RFDENRRDNAQTIG
-774 RIVLTSSNG
+774 RLILESESG
-783 ARVPLSSVARV
+783 ARVPLSSVASIRTV
-794 TEVIGPRQITR
+794 VGPRQITR

-819 GRDIGSYVQDA
+819 GRDIGSFVADA
-830 QEVVASGLE
+830 QAATSSQLD

-851 FELQQE
+851 FELQQQ

-868 TLAIVFLILLMTFG
+868 TLGIVLLILLLAFG
-882 RMQSALLIL
+882 RLKSAILIL

-897 LTGGAL
+897 LTGGTL
-903 ALWVAGLPVSVPAT
+903 ALWLTGLPVSVPAT

-943 EGRSMDALAIDAAVL
+943 QGRDHNALAIEAAGL
-958 RSRPVLMTALT
+958 RARPVLMTALT

-1011 ALHRWFAPRP
+1011 ALHRWFAPKP
-1021 HGHESMVHTDR
+1021 GSHVSVLETEHTHD
-1032 NPSPATECHF
+1032 
-1042 DDLCP
+1042 
-1047 TASERRR
+1047 

>member
-1 MMALMHRL
+1 MINLMHRL
-9 AAGRLLAAIAALAL
+9 AGGRLLAAIAALAL
-23 TIGGLFAFS
+23 SIGGLFAFRS
-32 ALPVDAFPD
+32 LPVDAFPD

-64 VTFPIETAMSGLPK
+64 VTYPIETAMSGLPK
-78 VREIRSTSNFGLS
+78 VDEIRSTSNFGLS
-91 VVNIYFEDGTDV
+91 VINIYFEDGTDV

-118 AAIPDGFGTPVMGPI
+118 DAIPDGFGTPKMGPI
-133 STGLGIIL
+133 STGLGIIM
-141 YFRLQDDTGQRSL
+141 YYRLVDETGERSL

-175 TEVLALGGYE
+175 TEVLSLGGFE
-185 KQYQVTVD
+185 KQYQVRLD
-193 PDLLIAYDLQMHDVV
+193 PDQLTSYDLSVGEV
-208 QALEGGNRTAGAQ
+208 IAALESANRTAGAQ
-221 YIEVGSEQF
+221 FIEIGAEQY

-238 RTVEDLAQTP
+238 RSLDDLRETP
-248 VRTVDGRPVRI
+248 VKTVDGRTVRVN
-259 ADIGE
+259 DLGE

-274 MATANG
+274 LATANG
-280 QGEVVAGLV
+280 EGETVAGLV

-296 TSDVIAQAK
+296 TSEVIENAQA
-305 RRFEE
+305 RFDE
-310 INASLPDGVR
+310 INQSLPDGVK
-320 AIPYYD
+320 AVPYYD
-326 QGTLVTKA
+326 QGTLVKKA

-346 LLVALVVFAFLGG
+346 LLVAVIVFLFLGG
-359 WRPSLVVVLSI
+359 WRPSLVVVMAI

-382 VLGIS
+382 ALGIG
-387 ANLMSLG
+387 ANLMTLG

-411 ENVDRR
+411 ENVDRGLR
-417 MRNSTDGDRQS
+417 ERREGEDSRTT
-428 QVASAS
+428 VARAS

-440 LVAAVIVVIVVFL
+440 LIAAVAVVIIVFL
-453 PLFSLQGVEG
+453 PLFSLQGTEG
-463 KTFRPLAAAAA
+463 KTFRPLAASAA

-480 LLYAF
+480 LIYAA
-485 LIAPAMAYGLM
+485 LIAPAMALGLM
-496 RPGRTKSSTE
+496 RPPKSNSQE
-506 GPMAQKV
+506 SDSRLVSLIKPLAAFFV
-513 RRLCAWFV
+513 R
-521 QRRLAAVGLAVGLLI
+521 RRLAAVGLAGVLLLVGGLSA
-536 VGTLAAMRLG
+536 TRLG

-555 GDILLRVAMAP
+555 GDVLLRVTMAP
-566 SISLTEAG
+566 SISLTEAK
-574 ETATRLERRLLN
+574 ETSTRIETRLLE
-586 AFPEIDS
+586 AFPEISS

-621 DQEWRDDLSPEG
+621 RSEWRNGISPDE
-633 LREALSDNLADFP
+633 LRASISENLGGFP
-646 GIQANIGQP
+646 GVRVNVGQP

-679 TDALLRS
+679 TEVLLEGS
-686 SRQLQEL
+686 QDLQSILQEI
-693 LQDVP
+693 P
-698 GASDV
+698 GATDV

-711 PQLVVALDRPA
+711 PQLVVSLNRPA
-722 LGRYGLTVEDAL
+722 LGRYGLSVEEAL
-734 EALRSGVGGAQAGV
+734 DALRSGVGGAEAGA
-748 VFEGVRQFPVVV
+748 VFEGVRQFPVIV
-760 RFNANSRDSSQAIG
+760 RYAEEDRDTPAAIG
-774 RIVLTSSNG
+774 RIILESSSG
-783 ARVPLSSVARV
+783 ARVPLESVADIREIV
-794 TEVIGPRQITR
+794 GPRQITR

-819 GRDIGSYVQDA
+819 GRDIGSYVADA
-830 QEVVASGLE
+830 QAAVAGQLD
-839 LPPGYRVEWGGQ
+839 LPAGYRVEWGGQ

-868 TLAIVFLILLMTFG
+868 TLGIVFLILLLTFG
-882 RMQSALLIL
+882 RMKSAILIL

-897 LTGGAL
+897 LTGGAM
-903 ALWVAGLPVSVPAT
+903 ALWVASLPISVPAT

-943 EGRSMDALAIDAAVL
+943 EGRGRDELAVEAAGL
-958 RSRPVLMTALT
+958 RARPVLMTALT
-969 TALGLAPLLFATG
+969 TALGLAPLLFASG

-1011 ALHRWFAPRP
+1011 ALHRWFAPKP
-1021 HGHESMVHTDR
+1021 DAHHSLLEAEHVH
-1032 NPSPATECHF
+1032 PS
-1042 DDLCP
+1042 
-1047 TASERRR
+1047 

>member
-1 MMALMHRL
+1 MINLMHRL
-9 AAGRLLAAIAALAL
+9 AGGRLLAAIAALAL
-23 TIGGLFAFS
+23 SIGGLFAFRS
-32 ALPVDAFPD
+32 LPVDAFPD

-64 VTFPIETAMSGLPK
+64 VTYPIETAMSGLPK
-78 VREIRSTSNFGLS
+78 VDEIRSTSNFGLS
-91 VVNIYFEDGTDV
+91 VINIYFEDGTDV

-118 AAIPDGFGTPVMGPI
+118 DAIPDGFGTPKMGPI
-133 STGLGIIL
+133 STGLGIIM
-141 YFRLQDDTGQRSL
+141 YYRLVDETGERSL

-175 TEVLALGGYE
+175 TEVLSLGGFE
-185 KQYQVTVD
+185 KQYQVRLD
-193 PDLLIAYDLQMHDVV
+193 PDQLTSYDLSVGEV
-208 QALEGGNRTAGAQ
+208 IAALESANRTAGAQ
-221 YIEVGSEQF
+221 FIEIGAEQY

-238 RTVEDLAQTP
+238 RSLDDLRETP
-248 VRTVDGRPVRI
+248 VKTVDGRTIRVS
-259 ADIGE
+259 DLGE

-274 MATANG
+274 LATANG
-280 QGEVVAGLV
+280 EGETVAGLV

-296 TSDVIAQAK
+296 TSEVIENAQA
-305 RRFEE
+305 RFDE
-310 INASLPDGVR
+310 INQSLPDGVK
-320 AIPYYD
+320 AVPYYD
-326 QGTLVTKA
+326 QGTLVKKA

-346 LLVALVVFAFLGG
+346 LLVAVIVFLFLGG
-359 WRPSLVVVLSI
+359 WRPSLVVVMAI

-382 VLGIS
+382 FLGIG
-387 ANLMSLG
+387 ANLMTLG

-411 ENVDRR
+411 ENVDRGLR
-417 MRNSTDGDRQS
+417 ERREGEDSRTT
-428 QVASAS
+428 VARAS

-440 LVAAVIVVIVVFL
+440 LIAAVLVVIIVFL
-453 PLFSLQGVEG
+453 PLFSLQGTEG
-463 KTFRPLAAAAA
+463 KTFRPLAASAA

-480 LLYAF
+480 LIYAA
-485 LIAPAMAYGLM
+485 LIAPAMALGLM
-496 RPGRTKSSTE
+496 RPPKSNSQE
-506 GPMAQKV
+506 SDSRLVSLIKPLAAFFV
-513 RRLCAWFV
+513 R
-521 QRRLAAVGLAVGLLI
+521 RRLAAVGLAGVLLLVGGLSA
-536 VGTLAAMRLG
+536 TRLG

-555 GDILLRVAMAP
+555 GDVLLRVTMAP
-566 SISLTEAG
+566 SISLTEAK
-574 ETATRLERRLLN
+574 ETSTRIETRLLE
-586 AFPEIDS
+586 AFPEISS

-621 DQEWRDDLSPEG
+621 RSEWRNGISPDE
-633 LREALSDNLADFP
+633 LRASISENLGGFP
-646 GIQANIGQP
+646 GVRVNVGQP

-679 TDALLRS
+679 TEVLLEGS
-686 SRQLQEL
+686 QDLQSILQEI
-693 LQDVP
+693 P
-698 GASDV
+698 GATDV

-711 PQLVVALDRPA
+711 PQLVVSLNRPA
-722 LGRYGLTVEDAL
+722 LGRYGLSVEEAL
-734 EALRSGVGGAQAGV
+734 DALRSGVGGAEAGA
-748 VFEGVRQFPVVV
+748 VFEGVRQFPVIV
-760 RFNANSRDSSQAIG
+760 RYAEEDRNTPAAIG
-774 RIVLTSSNG
+774 RIILESSSG
-783 ARVPLSSVARV
+783 ARVPLESVANIREIV
-794 TEVIGPRQITR
+794 GPRQITR

-819 GRDIGSYVQDA
+819 GRDIGSYVADA
-830 QEVVASGLE
+830 QQSVASQLD
-839 LPPGYRVEWGGQ
+839 LPAGYRVEWGGQ

-868 TLAIVFLILLMTFG
+868 TLGIVFLILLLTFG
-882 RMQSALLIL
+882 RMKSAILIL

-897 LTGGAL
+897 LTGGAM
-903 ALWVAGLPVSVPAT
+903 ALWIAGLPISVPAT

-943 EGRSMDALAIDAAVL
+943 EGRGRDELAVEAAGL
-958 RSRPVLMTALT
+958 RARPVLMTALT
-969 TALGLAPLLFATG
+969 TALGLAPLLFASG

-1011 ALHRWFAPRP
+1011 ALHRWFAPKP
-1021 HGHESMVHTDR
+1021 DAHHSLLEAEHVH
-1032 NPSPATECHF
+1032 PS
-1042 DDLCP
+1042 
-1047 TASERRR
+1047 

>member
-1 MMALMHRL
+1 MLSLMHRL
-9 AAGRLLAAIAALAL
+9 AGGRLLAAIAALAL
-23 TIGGLFAFS
+23 SIGGLFAFRS
-32 ALPVDAFPD
+32 LPVDAFPD

-64 VTFPIETAMSGLPK
+64 VTYPIETSMSGLPK
-78 VREIRSTSNFGLS
+78 VEEVRSTSNFGLS
-91 VVNIYFEDGTDV
+91 VINIYFEDGTDV

-118 AAIPDGFGTPVMGPI
+118 DAIPDGFGTPKMGPI
-133 STGLGIIL
+133 STGLGIIM
-141 YFRLQDDTGQRSL
+141 YYRLVDETGERSL

-175 TEVLALGGYE
+175 TEVLSLGGFE
-185 KQYQVTVD
+185 KQYQVRLD
-193 PDLLIAYDLQMHDVV
+193 PDQLTSYDLSVGEV
-208 QALEGGNRTAGAQ
+208 IAALESANRTAGAQ
-221 YIEVGSEQF
+221 FIEIGAEQY

-238 RTVEDLAQTP
+238 RSLDDLRETP
-248 VRTVDGRPVRI
+248 VKTVDGRTVRVN
-259 ADIGE
+259 DLGE

-274 MATANG
+274 LATANG
-280 QGEVVAGLV
+280 EGETVAGLV

-296 TSDVIAQAK
+296 TSEVIENAQA
-305 RRFEE
+305 RFDE
-310 INASLPDGVR
+310 INQSLPDGVK
-320 AIPYYD
+320 AVPYYD
-326 QGTLVTKA
+326 QGTLVKKA

-346 LLVALVVFAFLGG
+346 LLVAVIVFLFLGG
-359 WRPSLVVVLSI
+359 WRPSLVVVMAI

-382 VLGIS
+382 FLGIG
-387 ANLMSLG
+387 ANLMTLG

-411 ENVDRR
+411 ENVDRGLR
-417 MRNSTDGDRQS
+417 ERRESEDSRTT
-428 QVASAS
+428 VARAS

-440 LVAAVIVVIVVFL
+440 LIAAVLVVIIVFL
-453 PLFSLQGVEG
+453 PLFSLQGTEG
-463 KTFRPLAAAAA
+463 KTFRPLAASAA

-480 LLYAF
+480 LIYAA
-485 LIAPAMAYGLM
+485 LIAPAMALGLM
-496 RPGRTKSSTE
+496 RPPKSNSQE
-506 GPMAQKV
+506 SDSRLVSLIKPLAAFFV
-513 RRLCAWFV
+513 R
-521 QRRLAAVGLAVGLLI
+521 RRLAAVGLAGVLLLVGGLSA
-536 VGTLAAMRLG
+536 TRLG

-555 GDILLRVAMAP
+555 GDVLLRVTMAP
-566 SISLTEAG
+566 SISLTEAK
-574 ETATRLERRLLN
+574 ETSTRIETRLLE
-586 AFPEIDS
+586 AFPEISS

-621 DQEWRDDLSPEG
+621 RSEWRNGISPDE
-633 LREALSDNLADFP
+633 LRASISENLGGFP
-646 GIQANIGQP
+646 GVRVNVGQP

-679 TDALLRS
+679 TEVLLEGS
-686 SRQLQEL
+686 QDLQSILQEI
-693 LQDVP
+693 P
-698 GASDV
+698 GATDV

-711 PQLVVALDRPA
+711 PQLVVSLNRPA
-722 LGRYGLTVEDAL
+722 LGRYGLSVEEAL
-734 EALRSGVGGAQAGV
+734 DALRSGVGGAEAGA
-748 VFEGVRQFPVVV
+748 VFEGVRQFPVIV
-760 RFNANSRDSSQAIG
+760 RYAEEDRNTPAAIG
-774 RIVLTSSNG
+774 RIILESSSG
-783 ARVPLSSVARV
+783 ARVPLESVANIREIV
-794 TEVIGPRQITR
+794 GPRQITR

-819 GRDIGSYVQDA
+819 GRDIGSYVADA
-830 QEVVASGLE
+830 QQSVASQLD
-839 LPPGYRVEWGGQ
+839 LPAGYRVEWGGQ

-868 TLAIVFLILLMTFG
+868 TLGIVFLILLLTFG
-882 RMQSALLIL
+882 RMKSAILIL

-897 LTGGAL
+897 LTGGAM
-903 ALWVAGLPVSVPAT
+903 ALWIAGLPISVPAT

-943 EGRSMDALAIDAAVL
+943 EGRGRDELAVEAAGL
-958 RSRPVLMTALT
+958 RARPVLMTALT
-969 TALGLAPLLFATG
+969 TALGLAPLLFASG

-1011 ALHRWFAPRP
+1011 ALHRWFAPKP
-1021 HGHESMVHTDR
+1021 DAHHSLLEAEHVH
-1032 NPSPATECHF
+1032 PS
-1042 DDLCP
+1042 
-1047 TASERRR
+1047 

>member
-1 MMALMHRL
+1 MQNLMHHL
-9 AAGRLLAAIAALAL
+9 AGHRLLASIAVIALS
-23 TIGGLFAFS
+23 IGGLFAFR

-64 VTFPIETAMSGLPK
+64 VTFPVETAMSGLPEVEE
-78 VREIRSTSNFGLS
+78 VRSISNFGLS
-91 VVNIYFEDGTDV
+91 IVNVYFKDGTDV
-103 YFARQVVGERLGEAA
+103 YFARQVVGERLPEAA
-118 AAIPDGFGTPVMGPI
+118 EGIPDGFGTPKMGPI
-133 STGLGIIL
+133 STGLGIIM
-141 YFRLQDDTGQRSL
+141 YFRLVDDTGEYDL
-154 VELREI
+154 TELREI

-175 TEVLALGGYE
+175 TEVLALGGFE
-185 KQYQVTVD
+185 KQYQVRLN
-193 PDLLIAYDLQMHDVV
+193 PDQLIAYDLQVVDVIG
-208 QALEGGNRTAGAQ
+208 ALESANRTTGAQ
-221 YIEVGSEQF
+221 FIEIGAEQY

-238 RTVEDLAQTP
+238 RSIADLAETP
-248 VRTVDGRPVRI
+248 VKTVDGRTVRVSDLGTI
-259 ADIGE
+259 E
-264 VAIGGGVRQG
+264 IGGGARQG
-274 MATANG
+274 LATANG
-280 QGEVVAGLV
+280 EGETVAGLV

-296 TSDVIAQAK
+296 TSDVIERAHA
-305 RRFEE
+305 RFDE

-320 AIPYYD
+320 AVPYYD
-326 QGTLVTKA
+326 QGTLVQRA
-334 AATVTTALWQGA
+334 ASTVTTALWQGA
-346 LLVALVVFAFLGG
+346 LLVAVIVFLFLGG
-359 WRPSLVVVLSI
+359 WRPSLVVVMSI
-370 PFSVGFAFIAMK
+370 PFSVGFAFIAMGI
-382 VLGIS
+382 LGIS

-404 DGAIVIA
+404 DGAIVIT
-411 ENVDRR
+411 ENTDRR
-417 MRNSTDGDRQS
+417 FRERQPGESDRDVVARST
-428 QVASAS
+428 

-440 LVAAVIVVIVVFL
+440 LIAAVAVVIIVFL

-480 LLYAF
+480 LIYAA
-485 LIAPAMAYGLM
+485 LIAPAMAYGLIKPPKK
-496 RPGRTKSSTE
+496 RVSAGEGRIAELVK
-506 GPMAQKV
+506 PLAVFFIRK
-513 RRLCAWFV
+513 
-521 QRRLAAVGLAVGLLI
+521 RLAAVALAIGLLVIGGLAGS
-536 VGTLAAMRLG
+536 RLG

-555 GDILLRVAMAP
+555 GDILLRVTMAP
-566 SISLTEAG
+566 SISLTEG
-574 ETATRLERRLLN
+574 RETSTRLERRLLDR
-586 AFPEIDS
+586 FPEIES
-593 IVSRI
+593 VVSRI

-621 DQEWRDDLSPEG
+621 RAEWRPGLTPDELRAAISEDLE
-633 LREALSDNLADFP
+633 RFP
-646 GIQANIGQP
+646 GIRVNIGQP

-679 TDALLRS
+679 ADV
-686 SRQLQEL
+686 L
-693 LQDVP
+693 LQGSQDLQQILEGVD

-711 PQLVVALDRPA
+711 PQLVVSVDRTA

-734 EALRSGVGGAQAGV
+734 DTLRAAVGGAEAGAL
-748 VFEGVRQFPVVV
+748 FEGVRQFPVVV
-760 RFNANSRDSSQAIG
+760 RFEEARRNSAETIG
-774 RIVLTSSNG
+774 RLVLKSETG
-783 ARVPLSSVARV
+783 AQILLSSVASIR
-794 TEVIGPRQITR
+794 EVIGPRQITR

-819 GRDIGSYVQDA
+819 GRDIGSFVADA
-830 QEVVASGLE
+830 QAATE
-839 LPPGYRVEWGGQ
+839 LSLDLSPGYRVEWGGQ
-851 FELQQE
+851 FELQQQ

-868 TLAIVFLILLMTFG
+868 TLSIVLLILLLAFG
-882 RMQSALLIL
+882 RLKSAILIL

-903 ALWVAGLPVSVPAT
+903 ALWLTGLPVSVPAT

-943 EGRSMDALAIDAAVL
+943 QGRDRDQLAIDAAGL
-958 RSRPVLMTALT
+958 RARPVLMTALT

-989 PLATVVMGGLVSSTV
+989 PLATVVIGGLVSSTI

-1011 ALHRWFAPRP
+1011 ALHKWFSPRP
-1021 HGHESMVHTDR
+1021 ESHDSQVGAEHVHK
-1032 NPSPATECHF
+1032 
-1042 DDLCP
+1042 
-1047 TASERRR
+1047 